1 MPSWLEFAFGILYG
15 FWCVR
20 EIKILWKLNTI
31 KKFQRNIGQQI
42 TGSLWFLTSIF
53 VLSYALLGR

>member
-20 EIKILWKLNTI
+20 EIKILWKVNTKI
-31 KKFQRNIGQQI
+31 LFKRNFIQQI